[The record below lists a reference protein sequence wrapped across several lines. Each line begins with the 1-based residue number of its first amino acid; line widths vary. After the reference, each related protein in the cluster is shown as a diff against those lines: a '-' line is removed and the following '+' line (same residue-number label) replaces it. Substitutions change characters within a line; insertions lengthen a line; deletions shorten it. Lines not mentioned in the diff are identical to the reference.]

1 MAYTTIDDPSAYFQT
16 TIYTGDGSTS
26 HAITNGGNSDLQPD
40 WLWIKSRS
48 STEQHF
54 AFDSVRGQSKYIF
67 PNATNA
73 EGTAG
78 TGILN
83 SFNSDGF
90 TLGNNDGVNADS
102 ETFVAWNWK
111 AGTTSGI
118 TTTNSTI
125 TPAGYSF
132 NQTAGFSIIKYPGN
146 GTNDAKCPHG
156 LGVAP
161 QMIFIKD
168 LDNAADWECYN
179 EFNGNG
185 KVFHLNKTNGA
196 DATSARWRNTSPDA
210 VNWTMGSTTAVNGS
224 GRNYVAYCF
233 AGKQGY
239 SKFGSYTG
247 NGNADGTFIYTGFL
261 PSFVMVKQTNASGEG
276 WHILDN
282 KRSGVNG
289 DMERLLANSSNAESN
304 YAGNLDLLSNG
315 FKTRINDAGVN
326 GSGASYIYMAFA
338 ENPFVTGSSG
348 VPATAR

>member
-326 GSGASYIYMAFA
+326 GSGASYIYMAYA
-338 ENPFVTGSSG
+338 QQPFVTGSSG